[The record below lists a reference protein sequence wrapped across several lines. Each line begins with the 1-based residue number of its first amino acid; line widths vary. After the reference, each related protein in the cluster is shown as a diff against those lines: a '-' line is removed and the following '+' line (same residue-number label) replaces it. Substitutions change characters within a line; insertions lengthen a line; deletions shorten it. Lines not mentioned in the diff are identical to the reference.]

1 MPQKDDIFIAI
12 FTINFLDFYS
22 EGKIPDFLGHYIGD
36 NNWFKMNKSAI
47 IEEPL
52 YKAKCDMFD
61 SIDLYL
67 NV

>member
-12 FTINFLDFYS
+12 FTFIFLDFYS